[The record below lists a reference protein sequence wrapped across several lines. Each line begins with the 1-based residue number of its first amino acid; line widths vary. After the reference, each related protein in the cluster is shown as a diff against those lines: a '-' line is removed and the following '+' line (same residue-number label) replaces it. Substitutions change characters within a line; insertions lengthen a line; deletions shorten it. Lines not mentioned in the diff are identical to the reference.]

1 VLLGGGICIGTVCD
15 SLGVMELLWRAG
27 GDCDRPV
34 RKQAWQ
40 TIAKLRAMAGATS
53 SCEEGSAG
61 AGGDLR
67 RRVRTALLEISA
79 EELTRH
85 QDKHSVRG
93 TYGYVD
99 DFPADGE
106 EGLETTMDCY

>member
-1 VLLGGGICIGTVCD
+1 VLLGGGIGIGAVCD
-15 SLGVMELLWRAG
+15 SLGAMELLWRACE
-27 GDCDRPV
+27 DCDRPV
-34 RKQAWQ
+34 REQAWL
-40 TIAKLRAMAGATS
+40 AVAGLRAMTGATS
-53 SCEEGSAG
+53 SCEEGSVG
-61 AGGDLR
+61 AGGDSR
-67 RRVRTALLEISA
+67 RRVQTALLEISV